1 MMKSEMI
8 CAPKGRESPGF
19 TRGLKPW
26 AEGYSPFGAQT
37 SSTLQLSATL
47 VQPLDCLTPLN
58 QDTTSIDEDH
68 GAGTETLAHQ
78 VKISLGEIIGF
89 ADSAD
94 RQPLP
99 GFFKERIPLGLRHVS
114 PQLGANK
121 PCANQIDPD
130 GRQFNGQGASQRLQG
145 ATNSSGHHPS
155 FLRAQANHP
164 IRQNDRA
171 RSSNL

>member
-130 GRQFNGQGASQRLQG
+130 GRQFNAKARVNASRAPQTPA
-145 ATNSSGHHPS
+145 ATHHP
-155 FLRAQANHP
+155 FC
-164 IRQNDRA
+164 
-171 RSSNL
+171 